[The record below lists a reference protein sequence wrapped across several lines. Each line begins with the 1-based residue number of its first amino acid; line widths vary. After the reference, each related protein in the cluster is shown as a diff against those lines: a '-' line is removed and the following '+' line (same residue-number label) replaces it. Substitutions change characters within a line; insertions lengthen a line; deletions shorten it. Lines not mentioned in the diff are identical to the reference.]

1 MFKCL
6 LGLRWRKHF
15 GREGSRQRL
24 SEMSEWEALREL
36 IRPKFRSYVTV
47 EIVERALAATGDDA
61 AQTKRDHSSRDAA
74 GHQ

>member
-6 LGLRWRKHF
+6 LGLRWRKYF

-47 EIVERALAATGDDA
+47 EIVERALAATDDDA
-61 AQTKRDHSSRDAA
+61 AQAKPDHPPSDAA
-74 GHQ
+74 AHR